1 MQSDNHHCGIT
12 QEFRVHAHATEAMDL
27 CILYI
32 YINRSMTEALV
43 LSREITRRTPAV
55 KSLRRNGNEI
65 DRLACTSV
73 STRLQTT
80 AVIFHLSYEIERE
93 ERNEYVSILC
103 F

>member
-1 MQSDNHHCGIT
+1 MHMLQKPWT
-12 QEFRVHAHATEAMDL
+12 YVY
-27 CILYI
+27 YI